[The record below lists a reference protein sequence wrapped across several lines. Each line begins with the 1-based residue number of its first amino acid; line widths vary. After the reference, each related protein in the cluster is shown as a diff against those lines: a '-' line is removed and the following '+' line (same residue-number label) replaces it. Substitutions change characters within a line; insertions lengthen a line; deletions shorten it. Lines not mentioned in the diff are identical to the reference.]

1 MLTNRCIISIV
12 RQVKHSQKW
21 RDFLVNN
28 IDFSRIRS
36 HNGSQAGG
44 FEELICQIAHLQR
57 PEGAVRFVRKEGAG
71 GDAGVECY
79 WILNDQ
85 TEICWQAKYFMG
97 QMNASRW
104 GQLDHSFATAL
115 DRHPNLT
122 KYVICL
128 PIDKPDSR
136 SKRAGKQVVTAED
149 EWQHHVA
156 EWRSRAASLS
166 RSVEFEFWG
175 KHEIAYFLTTDDPR
189 YSGKVLYWF
198 NSAAITTHSFNK
210 TVTKA
215 KQSLKDRYD
224 FEFHVDLPIA
234 RILDGLCL
242 NEQWRNDLGDR
253 LERLE
258 KCKDS
263 FFRKLREQQSE
274 LLHGEKVEELGE
286 WYSKALGILSNAVGQ
301 RSTPSDFQSVHA
313 LLDKTSELRD
323 SIREGID
330 KVDWQGERDRDYT
343 LGSFQNF
350 FGELGTL
357 SRFLKT
363 NKVKTAEVRAALL
376 YGEAGIGK
384 SHLLCDISLRRS
396 EKNQPTILLLG
407 SQYQGGNPIELI
419 QEALDLKQYR
429 MGEVLGAIDA
439 AAEALGSRA
448 LIAIDA
454 INEGNHIE
462 NWLNQLSNF
471 LSDVAEFPHIAVLL
485 SCRSTYLR
493 YILPEARELDEDRLV
508 RIEHPGFRGHEHRA
522 AERYLSRHGIAK
534 PSVPILAPEFTNPLF
549 LKTCCR
555 ALKTSKQTTF
565 PKGFNGITRLFRFY
579 VESIEK
585 TIAKQKHFTPEERI
599 VECALL
605 DFASR
610 IFPGRPL
617 GVPKGEARKSINALD
632 HNSNRG
638 ETLFDTLLHEGV
650 LSEDISYE
658 ANERGEPIVRFTF
671 ERFSDHFVAQQIV
684 EQVGSNSL
692 DSIFYP
698 DLPLGKVI
706 REVGGF
712 YRHAGIFEM
721 LALIIA
727 EKSGR
732 ELGDLLPEDVKVP
745 TNYTDEMFC
754 NSVVWRDPDSFS
766 DRTLELLNQLQRRY
780 GTLDPAWDIL
790 LKLSTEPGHPWN
802 AELLHRNLL
811 DKEIAERDQYW
822 STQLALDYGS
832 EEEDGY
838 ESTIRTLI
846 EWAGFGNLEETEE
859 ERIRL
864 SSITLLWFLATSN
877 RKVRDRST
885 KALIRLLS
893 RLPSLL
899 PDLLQEFHSI
909 NDLYVVERLYAVA
922 YGVICNTAD
931 PQIISHIAA
940 LVFELVFKEGCPLPH
955 ILLRDYARGILEF
968 ALHKELLPDDVDIQR
983 FRPPY
988 KSEWPIENPT
998 AEDID
1003 TIVGDE
1009 QNKWIKESVS
1019 GLLGDFGIYTMHCI
1033 HDWSPTPLTE
1043 PVPETGY
1050 ELKRQFAE
1058 THLQGE
1064 VLSQFLEEIEL
1075 SASERRSNS
1084 NALTDLRRK
1093 LLGVDLENGT
1103 QDSENQSREDGLN
1116 QDSLSHE
1123 GERKRKEEIEE
1134 MVIVQI
1140 GDSQREHFRWLSGLG
1155 DGGPAQFSRKWA
1167 QRWVC
1172 KRAYEFGW
1180 TDERFSSFD
1189 GSSQVRFSRY
1199 RGNQEIERIGK
1210 KYQWLAL
1217 HEVLA
1222 RLSDNVHWVAH
1233 DYDDPGNKSYSGPW
1247 QIRKRDIDPTVGF
1260 RKNTMQLAEPDRANA
1275 WWQPYNFPLGDK
1287 TELPEQIEYL
1297 WDEQQL
1303 PEFQGFLQ
1311 VEEPAKQGK
1320 WTVLRGFWKED
1331 QRELYAN
1338 PNFARLECW
1347 FRINSILVC
1356 KEALG
1361 LAVEKFSTRRLS
1373 DPLIVYIPS
1382 TDYQGFLGE
1391 YPWHPVYSL
1400 ISGWQNTDSFWDSS
1414 LPMHL
1419 SPVSEYEWETGDSVG
1434 DFSLDSSLSFYLPA
1448 KELVED
1454 MSLKRNLSGDG
1465 SWGNEEGDV
1474 FKDPSFSKSGPRY
1487 ALIGSQQFD
1496 EWLDK
1501 KGLAILWLIGGEK
1514 QLFSHDSSKFY
1525 GRLTY
1530 STMYRLVDGVPTGG
1544 SFWCSRTE
1552 PRDDQ

>member
-1 MLTNRCIISIV
+1 MT
-12 RQVKHSQKW
+12 
-21 RDFLVNN
+21 N
-28 IDFSRIRS
+28 IDFLSIRS

-44 FEELICQIAHLQR
+44 FEELVCQIAHLRR

-104 GQLDHSFATAL
+104 GQLDKSFATAL

-136 SKRAGKQVVTAED
+136 SKRAGKQVVTTED
-149 EWQHHVA
+149 EWQRHVA
-156 EWRSRAASLS
+156 KWRGKAESLS

-175 KHEIAYFLTTDDPR
+175 KHELLLFLTTQDPQ
-189 YSGKVLYWF
+189 YSGKLLYWF
-198 NSAAITTHSFNK
+198 DSAVLTTHSFNR

-215 KQSLKDRYD
+215 KQILKDRYD
-224 FEFHVDLPIA
+224 CEFHVDLPIA
-234 RILDGLCL
+234 GSFDGLCL
-242 NEQWRNDLGDR
+242 NDQWRSDLGDR
-253 LERLE
+253 LSRLE
-258 KCKDS
+258 RCWDS
-263 FFRKLREQQSE
+263 FFRKLRKQQPE
-274 LLHGEKVEELGE
+274 LLDGEKVEELKDG
-286 WYSKALGILSNAVGQ
+286 YSEVHQILLDGVGQ
-301 RSTPSDFQSVHA
+301 RLA
-313 LLDKTSELRD
+313 LFDVQQVKALVDEISEHHD
-323 SIREGID
+323 PIREGIYSAA
-330 KVDWQGERDRDYT
+330 WQSESDRDYT
-343 LGSFQNF
+343 LWSHQRF
-350 FGELGTL
+350 FRELEVL

-363 NKVKTAEVRAALL
+363 KKVKAAEVRAALVW
-376 YGEAGIGK
+376 GEAGIGK
-384 SHLLCDISLRRS
+384 SHLLCDISLRRT
-396 EKNQPTILLLG
+396 EENQPTILLLG

-429 MGEVLGAIDA
+429 MEEVLGAIDA

-462 NWLNQLSNF
+462 DWLNQISSF

-493 YILPEARELDEDRLV
+493 YILPGARELDDDRLV
-508 RIEHPGFRGHEHRA
+508 WIEHPGFRGHEHRA

-555 ALKTSKQTTF
+555 ALKASKQTTF

-579 VESIEK
+579 IESIEK
-585 TIAKQKHFTPEERI
+585 AIAKQKHFTPEERI

-605 DFASR
+605 DFASG
-610 IFPGRPL
+610 IFPGRPF
-617 GVPKGEARKSINALD
+617 GISKGEARKSINALD
-632 HNSNRG
+632 PNPIRG
-638 ETLFDTLLHEGV
+638 KPLFDTLLHEGV

-658 ANERGEPIVRFTF
+658 ASERGEPIVRFTF
-671 ERFSDHFVAQQIV
+671 ERFSDHFVAQQIT
-684 EQVGSNSL
+684 QNIDSGFL
-692 DSIFYP
+692 DSIFGP
-698 DLPLGKVI
+698 DEPLGNVI
-706 REVGGF
+706 REYGGF
-712 YRHAGIFEM
+712 PSHAGIFEM
-721 LALIIA
+721 LAIIIA
-727 EKSGR
+727 EKYGK
-732 ELGDLLPEDVKVP
+732 ELVDLLPENARVSKSDADAV
-745 TNYTDEMFC
+745 FR
-754 NSVVWRDPDSFS
+754 NSVVWRTPVSFS
-766 DRTLELLNQLQRRY
+766 DRTLELLNQLRGWY

-802 AELLHRNLL
+802 AELLHRKLL
-811 DKEIAERDQYW
+811 DREIAERDQYW

-832 EEEDGY
+832 EEDDGY

-864 SSITLLWFLATSN
+864 CSITLLWFLTTSN

-885 KALIRLLS
+885 KALVRMLS
-893 RLPSLL
+893 CFPSLL
-899 PDLLQEFHSI
+899 PDLLQEFHSV

-931 PQIISHIAA
+931 PQFVSRIAA
-940 LVFELVFKEGCPLPH
+940 LVFELVFKDGSPLHH

-968 ALHKELLPDDVDIQR
+968 ALHKDLLPDDVDIQR

-998 AEDID
+998 AEEID

-1009 QNKWIKESVS
+1009 QNKWIVDSVS
-1019 GLLGDFGIYTMHCI
+1019 GPLGDFGIYTMSCI

-1043 PVPETGY
+1043 PMPETSY
-1050 ELKRQFAE
+1050 EIKKQFAE

-1064 VLSQFLEEIEL
+1064 VLRQFLEEIEP
-1075 SASERRSNS
+1075 SASERRINL

-1093 LLGVDLENGT
+1093 VLDVDSENGT
-1103 QDSENQSREDGLN
+1103 QDSENQSWNDGLN
-1116 QDSLSHE
+1116 QVSLSYE
-1123 GERKRKEEIEE
+1123 EERKHKEEFEKT
-1134 MVIVQI
+1134 VIAQI
-1140 GDSQREHFRWLSGLG
+1140 GDSQREHYRWLSGLR
-1155 DGGPAQFSRKWA
+1155 DGGTAQFSRKWA

-1199 RGNQEIERIGK
+1199 RGNQEMERIGK

-1217 HEVLA
+1217 FEVLA
-1222 RLSDNVHWVAH
+1222 RMSDNVHWIAP
-1233 DYDDPGNKSYSGPW
+1233 DYDNAENKSYSGPW
-1247 QIRKRDIDPTVGF
+1247 QIRKRDIDPTIGIRKYVGHLSDPG
-1260 RKNTMQLAEPDRANA
+1260 RVNT
-1275 WWQPYNFPLGDK
+1275 WWQPYDFPLGNITD
-1287 TELPEQIEYL
+1287 LPAQTDYL
-1297 WDEQQL
+1297 WDEQRL
-1303 PEFQGFLQ
+1303 PEFQDFLQ
-1311 VEEPAKQGK
+1311 VEDPVEKSK
-1320 WTVLRGFWKED
+1320 WTVLRGFWQED
-1331 QRELYAN
+1331 QRERFPN
-1338 PNFARLECW
+1338 PNFARLDCW

-1361 LAVEKFSTRRLS
+1361 LAVEKFRTSMLS
-1373 DPLIVYIPS
+1373 NPAIINVPS
-1382 TDYQGFLGE
+1382 TDLQGFLGE
-1391 YPWHPVYSL
+1391 YPWHPVYNR
-1400 ISGWQNTDSFWDSS
+1400 ISGWQNTDSFGNSN
-1414 LPMHL
+1414 LPMYL
-1419 SPVSEYEWETGDSVG
+1419 SPVSEYEWEIGGSIG

-1454 MSLKRNLSGDG
+1454 MSLKRSARGDG
-1465 SWGNEEGDV
+1465 SWKNDGGEI
-1474 FKDPSFSKSGPRY
+1474 FRDPSLVENGPRY
-1487 ALIGSQQFD
+1487 ALIRSQQFD
-1496 EWLDK
+1496 EWLDR

-1514 QLFSHDSSKFY
+1514 QLFSHDTSKFY

-1530 STMYRLVDGVPTGG
+1530 STMYRLVDGMPTGG
-1544 SFWCSRTE
+1544 SFWFSRTE
-1552 PRDDQ
+1552 PRDDL